1 MKSFLTL
8 ALLFAGISASAAETE
23 KARVECHILYTNA
36 QGNVS
41 ADVRQIIVLEPFQAK
56 SFDLG
61 SLKLVVNAGG
71 SATLADDSV
80 HTVVSVSIYDSVY
93 QTPRDG
99 QVSVS
104 PAYPARATYKV
115 EGSSES
121 LTASCAIA
129 R

>member
-1 MKSFLTL
+1 MKSIFAT
-8 ALLFAGISASAAETE
+8 ALLFVGIAAHATETE
-23 KARVECHILYTNA
+23 KVRVECQISYINA
-36 QGNVS
+36 QGNAS
-41 ADVRQIIVLEPFQAK
+41 AEVRQIIELEPFQAQ
-56 SFDLG
+56 SFDVG

-80 HTVVSVSIYDSVY
+80 HTVVAVSIYDSAY

-104 PAYPARATYKV
+104 PAYPARASYKV